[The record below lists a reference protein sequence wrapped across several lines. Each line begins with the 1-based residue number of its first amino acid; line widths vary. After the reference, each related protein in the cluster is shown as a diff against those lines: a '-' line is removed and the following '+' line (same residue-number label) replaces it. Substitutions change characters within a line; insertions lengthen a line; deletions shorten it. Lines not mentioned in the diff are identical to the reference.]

1 MARDVALIQ
10 CGDHWENQ
18 QRILPLALG
27 LAARGWHPVV
37 MTYARH
43 QGALFLRSGID
54 VRPLDSARPRI
65 AALGALAAN
74 RHYRGVDVDE
84 VARIESARDPARF
97 SSAHAR
103 ARRRLEITRRIDQLD
118 AVLELTRPTRVY
130 IWNGLTGV
138 VANCLRAMTAR
149 QGIDAHYLER
159 GLLPGSLFV
168 DPEGTNANSQLHR
181 LTLDEL
187 PDAEPAAIRTA
198 RHEPPAGLRA
208 RAGDAARLVFV
219 PLQVQRDANI
229 LFHSQM
235 SGGMPA
241 LVELV
246 AEAVRGLDAVAVMRR
261 HPEEV
266 DTFDLPVR
274 PQLRFIDDGPV
285 DDWCDAADLVVTVN
299 STVGLTALVRGRPVV
314 ALGRAIYTNKGLCV
328 EAEPGGLAAVPRR
341 RGELSATGS
350 VRVDRF
356 LAVLLARYTARA
368 GHLPPLV
375 DERPRRPGAD
385 AGPIH
390 PYGVA
395 PEVVRERWQQA
406 WKPPLGPRGRFGVSG
421 TCNIGPNDRVGLTY
435 RRRRGRGCGG
445 GCRRGSRR
453 CSALRQPAGEE
464 PPVEVV
470 VCPQGR
476 EPVARRAHRA
486 RGGRPARAAPRLAAR
501 PPARRLRRRLVTR

>member
-27 LAARGWHPVV
+27 LAARGWQPVV

-65 AALGALAAN
+65 AALGALAAS
-74 RHYRGVDVDE
+74 RHYRGVDLDE

-97 SSAHAR
+97 ASAHAR
-103 ARRRLEITRRIDQLD
+103 ARRRLEIARRIDQLD

-130 IWNGLTGV
+130 IWNGLTGA
-138 VANCLRAMTAR
+138 VANSLRWLTAR
-149 QGIDAHYLER
+149 RGIEAHYLER

-208 RAGDAARLVFV
+208 RAGDAARLIFV

-229 LFHSQM
+229 LFHSQL

-246 AEAVRGLDAVAVMRR
+246 AQAVRGLDAVAVVRR

-266 DTFDLPVR
+266 DAFDLPAR
-274 PQLRFIDDGPV
+274 EQLRFIDDGPV

-328 EAEPGGLAAVPRR
+328 EAEPGDLAAVLADEASYRPPDP
-341 RGELSATGS
+341 S
-350 VRVDRF
+350 RVDRF
-356 LAVLLARYTARA
+356 LDVLLDRHNARA
-368 GHLPPLV
+368 GHIPPLV
-375 DERPRRPGAD
+375 DERPQLAVAD
-385 AGPIH
+385 AGPFH
-390 PYGVA
+390 PAGVA
-395 PEVVRERWQQA
+395 PAVVRARWQRAVEAAAEAARQH
-406 WKPPLGPRGRFGVSG
+406 GVVAAVQYRAG
-421 TCNIGPNDRVGLTY
+421 DRVGLTY
-435 RRRRGRGCGG
+435 RRRPTVDAAAVAAEVE
-445 GCRRGSRR
+445 
-453 CSALRQPAGEE
+453 ALLGAQAPDGEQA
-464 PPVEVV
+464 PVEVV

-476 EPVARRAHRA
+476 EPVV
-486 RGGRPARAAPRLAAR
+486 GGRTVLVVDALLEPHLGW
-501 PPARRLRRRLVTR
+501 LLGRRRGVFAGGW